1 MFAISITFRENGGF
15 LVVEVPEEKINNQ
28 YVLSPD
34 KAISIYEA
42 IANIVDLAQPI
53 ITLPDLPMKKKRRKK

>member
-15 LVVEVPEEKINNQ
+15 LVVEVPEEHINNQ

-34 KAISIYEA
+34 KAVSIYEA
-42 IANIVDLAQPI
+42 IANLVDLSHPV
-53 ITLPDLPMKKKRRKK
+53 ITLPDLPLKKKRRKK